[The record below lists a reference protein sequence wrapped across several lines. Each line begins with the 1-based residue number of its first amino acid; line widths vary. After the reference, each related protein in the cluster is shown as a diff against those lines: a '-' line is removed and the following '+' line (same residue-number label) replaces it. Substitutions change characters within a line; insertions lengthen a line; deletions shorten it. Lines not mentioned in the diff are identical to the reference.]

1 MAGKRKPKARTS
13 KNVDEKYLGSEPS
26 FIVGYPL
33 TDSERTRA
41 YNWYNYFVDLDTG
54 LKWLVEWAKSV
65 NHPDFDRIKNLK
77 KTRVVPTAYWIAR
90 MILRGYNVS
99 THSQERL
106 EQWIKE
112 ALDLA
117 PDEPDE
123 EEEKKPQKPSV
134 SPMVRIEAKSNELI
148 AHLETV
154 LDEFYET
161 KEPLDFNT
169 YDWLRS
175 VDANFIHGRR
185 IAEHY
190 GPLKAELDQAF
201 LKKDK
206 ELTEAYHGYTKK
218 QLGSYL
224 ALVSGIIDDATR
236 FADNQNAVKVRKP
249 RVIRAKPPEKMVEK
263 VRYKKEN
270 TALKIV
276 SVSPTRIL
284 GAKVLWT
291 YNDKSR
297 KLSVYHALDG
307 QTLSIDGTK
316 VTNYDP
322 AASVVKGVRSPEKTI
337 AAFNA
342 TNKVGLRKFMDTLTT
357 KAAEANPRLT
367 EDTILLKAE

>member
-1 MAGKRKPKARTS
+1 
-13 KNVDEKYLGSEPS
+13 
-26 FIVGYPL
+26 
-33 TDSERTRA
+33 
-41 YNWYNYFVDLDTG
+41 
-54 LKWLVEWAKSV
+54 
-65 NHPDFDRIKNLK
+65 
-77 KTRVVPTAYWIAR
+77 
-90 MILRGYNVS
+90 
-99 THSQERL
+99 
-106 EQWIKE
+106 
-112 ALDLA
+112 
-117 PDEPDE
+117 
-123 EEEKKPQKPSV
+123 
-134 SPMVRIEAKSNELI
+134 
-148 AHLETV
+148 
-154 LDEFYET
+154 
-161 KEPLDFNT
+161 
-169 YDWLRS
+169 
-175 VDANFIHGRR
+175 
-185 IAEHY
+185 
-190 GPLKAELDQAF
+190 
-201 LKKDK
+201 
-206 ELTEAYHGYTKK
+206 
-218 QLGSYL
+218 LGSYL